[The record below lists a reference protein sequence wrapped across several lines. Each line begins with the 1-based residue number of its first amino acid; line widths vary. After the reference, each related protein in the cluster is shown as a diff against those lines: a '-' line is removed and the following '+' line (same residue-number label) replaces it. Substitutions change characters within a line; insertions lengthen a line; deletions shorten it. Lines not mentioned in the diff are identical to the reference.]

1 MQIIIFFYL
10 YGILVFHGIFVVSMA
25 ASKEDH
31 LFNSRDICFSVSN
44 LKLGKLL
51 ELACTLSEYWHSFKQ
66 IQDVWQCSNL
76 FKIEL

>member
-25 ASKEDH
+25 ASKVDH

-44 LKLGKLL
+44 LKLDKLL
-51 ELACTLSEYWHSFKQ
+51 ELACTLSEYWHNFKQ
-66 IQDVWQCSNL
+66 MH
-76 FKIEL
+76 